1 MSFVGPRPVVLN
13 EYDLIVER
21 DKYGAN
27 DIRPGLTGWAQIN
40 GRDELTPD
48 VKARIDGEYVK
59 EMSFKNDLV
68 CLLKTIPVILKQDGF
83 VEGATA
89 SLAHQEVAVTEE
101 AN

>member
-1 MSFVGPRPVVLN
+1 
-13 EYDLIVER
+13 
-21 DKYGAN
+21 
-27 DIRPGLTGWAQIN
+27 
-40 GRDELTPD
+40 
-48 VKARIDGEYVK
+48 
-59 EMSFKNDLV
+59 MSFKNDLV